1 MKKVFVLIALVGF
14 TSWTLISCGT
24 KKEEKKEETETVDQY
39 EGAEKDKAASASTPE
54 DLIAQGQAL
63 VDANDCKT
71 CHHPTNK
78 IVGPAHMDV
87 AKKYEFT
94 KANVNML
101 AEKIIKGGSGNWGDV
116 PMTAHPDLSKA
127 DAEKMA
133 MYVLSLDG
141 EKPKD

>member
-1 MKKVFVLIALVGF
+1 MRKLLVLIAVVGMAGF
-14 TSWTLISCGT
+14 TLTSCG
-24 KKEEKKEETETVDQY
+24 KKEEAKKEDAAESEAY
-39 EGAEKDKAASASTPE
+39 ESAEPAKASDD
-54 DLIAQGQAL
+54 DLIAQGSAL
-63 VDANDCKT
+63 VDASDCKT

-78 IVGPAHMDV
+78 IVGPSHTDV

-94 KANVNML
+94 RANVSML
-101 AEKIIKGGSGNWGDV
+101 ADKIINGGSGVWGEV
-116 PMTAHPDLSKA
+116 PMTAHSDLAKA